1 MNRILSLLLLLTLAL
16 ASVQCSD
23 NIVETMEPDGP
34 LGRGIAP
41 VDKSETNPTLLTDWE
56 NCKTVKLN
64 ELGPNGQNLEAA
76 LPWQYGVKTSLNSNF
91 CHDIKAADGWY
102 MLFHTFC
109 KDNVDVD
116 LSYMCFYNKFTGYMK
131 IFYYTNV
138 KDAGTSTIWS
148 ISSAD
153 NQTPQPIFAD
163 LEYFSQPLEGDNTYS
178 ILSATADN
186 MIPGSKSGLEKG
198 WNGFEFRVGEY
209 HPNISTAKLSIKA
222 YNTLYTDYKIDG
234 VTESATNGTITTTN
248 TVPTSGGKT
257 VGAIANVSGQ
267 AAKDVVDS
275 YASKHL
281 NKSFL
286 GFNIANIVTSVAT
299 GNYVSAFKSG
309 LGFIFK
315 GLFRKEPTVSEV
327 KLQTN
332 GTVTLQG
339 SAETLLTSEVSPL
352 EFDLEK
358 ILSNDRKIL
367 VDSLNI
373 HRPGRHDTIFFPIN
387 PHYFA
392 TTTPNTRMSLKTELG
407 VWNLKEKPVVYY
419 DRYTKF
425 ENGFEFSTDEMKG
438 GIFDFNGMTYYP
450 TTHVNTSEI
459 KVVFNPAIK
468 DYVTSYSVNVGLID
482 VEGGNRNLHNSGKHI
497 IYHDWS
503 NNIKT
508 DRDRNISVYGVDSL
522 YFSFSGS
529 IYDYPLDLFNNDTQ
543 FYIDWGENVGGNRAA
558 VVTLT
563 MDIDY
568 NGKKMSFTES
578 RVYDVVYKPYSP
590 WWLEQQ
596 VNNPPYSM
604 IINDRNSYNVIGM
617 DLPTGR

>member
-1 MNRILSLLLLLTLAL
+1 MAGWSYNFA
-16 ASVQCSD
+16 Q
-23 NIVETMEPDGP
+23 
-34 LGRGIAP
+34 
-41 VDKSETNPTLLTDWE
+41 
-56 NCKTVKLN
+56 
-64 ELGPNGQNLEAA
+64 Q
-76 LPWQYGVKTSLNSNF
+76 QF
-91 CHDIKAADGWY
+91 CHDIKAADGWS

-131 IFYYTNV
+131 IFYFTNV

-186 MIPGSKSGLEKG
+186 MIPGTKSGLEKG

-281 NKSFL
+281 NKTFL
-286 GFNIANIVTSVAT
+286 GFNLANIVTSVAT

-339 SAETLLTSEVSPL
+339 SAETPLTSEVSPL
-352 EFDLEK
+352 EFDLKK
-358 ILSNDRKIL
+358 ILSNRKNIYA
-367 VDSLNI
+367 DSTI
-373 HRPGRHDTIFFPIN
+373 FDRPGRFDTISFPII

-392 TTTPNTRMSLKTELG
+392 TTYPAIRYNPKTELG

-425 ENGFEFSTDEMKG
+425 ENGFEFTEDEMKG
-438 GIFDFNGMTYYP
+438 GIFDFNGTTYYP

-459 KVVFNPAIK
+459 KVVFNPDIK
-468 DYVTSYSVNVGLID
+468 DYVTSYSINVGLID
-482 VEGGNRNLHNSGKHI
+482 VEGGNRNLNNSGKHV
-497 IYHDWS
+497 IYPDTQ

-508 DRDRNISVYGVDSL
+508 DRDRHISVYGVDSL
-522 YFSFSGS
+522 YLSLSGS
-529 IYDYPLDLFNNDTQ
+529 IYDYPLDLFNKDTQ
-543 FYIDWGENVGGNRAA
+543 FYLDWGENVGGNRAA

>member
-1 MNRILSLLLLLTLAL
+1 MNRFLSLLLLLTLAL

-64 ELGPNGQNLEAA
+64 ELGPNGQNLEVT
-76 LPWQYGVKTSLNSNF
+76 LPWQNGTNTALNSNF
-91 CHDIKAADGWY
+91 CHDIKAADGWS
-102 MLFHTFC
+102 MIFHTFC
-109 KDNVDVD
+109 KSNEDVN
-116 LSYMCFYNKFTGYMK
+116 LSYMCFYNKFTGYLK
-131 IFYYTNV
+131 VFYYS
-138 KDAGTSTIWS
+138 KDTDFGTSTVWLL
-148 ISSAD
+148 SSGD
-153 NQTPQPIFAD
+153 YQTPQPLFAD
-163 LEYFSQPLEGDNTYS
+163 LEYFSQPIEGDKDYTV
-178 ILSATADN
+178 LSATADN
-186 MIPGSKSGLEKG
+186 MIPGGHSGLANG
-198 WNGFEFRVGEY
+198 WNGFEFRIGEY
-209 HPNISTAKLSIKA
+209 HESVSSGKLSIDALNTA
-222 YNTLYTDYKIDG
+222 YMNIKIDG
-234 VTESATNGTITTTN
+234 VTESTTNGTITTTN
-248 TVPTSGGKT
+248 TVPTSGGKA
-257 VGAIANVSGQ
+257 VGAIANVGGQ

-281 NKSFL
+281 NKKFL
-286 GFNIANIVTSVAT
+286 GFDIANIVTSVAI

-332 GTVTLQG
+332 GTVTLSG
-339 SAETLLTSEVSPL
+339 NGDISVTSKVRTLS
-352 EFDLEK
+352 FDLEK

-373 HRPGRHDTIFFPIN
+373 HRPGRPDTIFFPII

-425 ENGFEFSTDEMKG
+425 ENGFEFSADEMKG

-450 TTHVNTSEI
+450 TTHVNPSEVKI
-459 KVVFNPAIK
+459 VFNPAIK

-482 VEGGNRNLHNSGKHI
+482 VEGGNRKLNNSGKHV
-497 IYHDWS
+497 IYPDTQ

-508 DRDRNISVYGVDSL
+508 DRDRHISVYGVDSL
-522 YFSFSGS
+522 YLSLSGS
-529 IYDYPLDLFNNDTQ
+529 IYDYPLDLFNKDTQ
-543 FYIDWGENVGGNRAA
+543 FYLDWGENVGGNRAA

-568 NGKKMSFTES
+568 KGKKMSFTES

-590 WWLEQQ
+590 WWLGQQ
-596 VNNPPYSM
+596 VNNPPYSI
-604 IINDRNSYNVIGM
+604 IINDRNSYNLLGFE
-617 DLPTGR
+617 LPTGR

>member
-1 MNRILSLLLLLTLAL
+1 MNRFLSLLLLLTLAL

-23 NIVETMEPDGP
+23 DIVETMEPDGP

-41 VDKSETNPTLLTDWE
+41 IDKSETNPTLLTDWE
-56 NCKTVKLN
+56 NCQTVKLN

-131 IFYYTNV
+131 IFYYTNE
-138 KDAGTSTIWS
+138 KDFGTSTIWS

-339 SAETLLTSEVSPL
+339 SAETPLTSEVSPL

>member
-1 MNRILSLLLLLTLAL
+1 MNRFLSLLMLLVLAL

-23 NIVETMEPDGP
+23 NVVETMEPDGP

-56 NCKTVKLN
+56 NCQTVKLN
-64 ELGPNGQNLEAA
+64 ELGPNGHNLEAT
-76 LPWQYGVKTSLNSNF
+76 LPWQDGVKTSLNSNF
-91 CHDIKAADGWY
+91 CHDIKAADGWS

-116 LSYMCFYNKFTGYMK
+116 LSYMCFYNKFTGYLK
-131 IFYYTNV
+131 IFYFTNV

-186 MIPGSKSGLEKG
+186 MIPGTKSGLEKG

-209 HPNISTAKLSIKA
+209 HHIISTAKLSIKA
-222 YNTLYTDYKIDG
+222 YNTLYTDVKIDG

-257 VGAIANVSGQ
+257 VGAIANVGGQ

-332 GTVTLQG
+332 GTVMLQG
-339 SAETLLTSEVSPL
+339 SAETPLTSEVSPL

-358 ILSNDRKIL
+358 ILSNRKNIYA
-367 VDSLNI
+367 DSSI
-373 HRPGRHDTIFFPIN
+373 FVRPGRHDTISFPIA

-392 TTTPNTRMSLKTELG
+392 TTYPAIRYNPKTELG

-425 ENGFEFSTDEMKG
+425 ENGFEFSEYEMKG
-438 GIFDFNGMTYYP
+438 GIFDFNGTTYYP

-482 VEGGNRNLHNSGKHI
+482 VEGGNRNLHNSGKHV
-497 IYHDWS
+497 IYPDTQ

-508 DRDRNISVYGVDSL
+508 DRDRHISVYGVDSL
-522 YFSFSGS
+522 YFSISGS
-529 IYDYPLDLFNNDTQ
+529 IYDYSMDLFNNDTQ
-543 FYIDWGENVGGNRAA
+543 FYLDWGENVGGNRAA

-578 RVYDVVYKPYSP
+578 RIYDVVYKPYSP